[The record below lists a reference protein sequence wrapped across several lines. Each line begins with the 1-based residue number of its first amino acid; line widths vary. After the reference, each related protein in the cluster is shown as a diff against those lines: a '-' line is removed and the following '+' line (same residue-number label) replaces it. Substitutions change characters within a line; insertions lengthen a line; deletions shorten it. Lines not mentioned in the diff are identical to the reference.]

1 MLIVTMIMIES
12 SPEINK
18 ITNNTPESTWHKL
31 NNAQSTKYGI
41 ITGVI
46 NDDVKLNKGNIS
58 PWKVW
63 SALQEKKAL
72 KLNDIS
78 EPSANPN
85 LYSCGQ
91 IALHVALKIDLTL
104 IVGTKITYQS
114 HT

>member
-1 MLIVTMIMIES
+1 MIMIES

-58 PWKVW
+58 P
-63 SALQEKKAL
+63 
-72 KLNDIS
+72 
-78 EPSANPN
+78 
-85 LYSCGQ
+85 
-91 IALHVALKIDLTL
+91 
-104 IVGTKITYQS
+104 
-114 HT
+114 